1 MDYNIRYLI
10 KVLLFRV
17 RRRDAQAGL
26 DGQDGRRTHPC
37 EQSNTF
43 CLANHSVLPVPFCT
57 SPKFYPFLLLGVK
70 SLQHAGLSC
79 CQLLSNPQWRSTMVR
94 RGSFQIL
101 RWRSGNYLFSFFF
114 LLNKV
119 DVFVSFDPY
128 HLPVCRCRALFCGRS
143 NPCLSDRRR
152 LWCLQGVSEKFVS
165 KTFCKNR
172 V

>member
-1 MDYNIRYLI
+1 MDYNTRYLI

-37 EQSNTF
+37 KQSNTF
-43 CLANHSVLPVPFCT
+43 CLANHSVLPVPFWI
-57 SPKFYPFLLLGVK
+57 SPKFYPFLLHGVK
-70 SLQHAGLSC
+70 LLNMQDYLAANYCPTLNEDQQWCEEALSRYYVGA
-79 CQLLSNPQWRSTMVR
+79 LVTIFFL
-94 RGSFQIL
+94 
-101 RWRSGNYLFSFFF
+101 FFF
-114 LLNKV
+114 LVNKV

-128 HLPVCRCRALFCGRS
+128 HLPVCRCRALLCGWS

-165 KTFCKNR
+165 KIFCKNR